1 MKRIQ
6 ILISLPFIFSLASCA
21 TVEGMGKDLQTLGKS
36 IERTAEPSKPVEEK
50 KPVEQPSGA
59 IVTPIK

>member
-1 MKRIQ
+1 MKLIQ
-6 ILISLPFIFSLASCA
+6 IFIGLSFISSIVSCA
-21 TVEGMGKDLQTLGKS
+21 TVEGMGKDLQSLGKS
-36 IERTAEPSKPVEEK
+36 IERTAEPSKPVEDK